1 MVFLGR
7 GVTSH
12 FGSPPEPFSQISGSQ
27 TCESKSSCSWLCAVW
42 LSTLSDMAVNTSYQ
56 LYCFSLGHP
65 WYLCRTGHQTFWH
78 GLSQIP
84 VSSSDLSAP
93 LEHFFTICLW
103 FIHAFFFFAFKG
115 EYFLSLRILNI
126 KNIKPH
132 SPNCRNQINFVAY
145 TVLMFTSYFHKQ
157 TRFFNC
163 SFCRARE
170 NIFYSLYFHCPEINT
185 ICAIFLSI
193 FPCAHKHNL
202 HVLMIFRWVFY

>member
-1 MVFLGR
+1 MR
-7 GVTSH
+7 
-12 FGSPPEPFSQISGSQ
+12 
-27 TCESKSSCSWLCAVW
+27 
-42 LSTLSDMAVNTSYQ
+42 LSDMVCLSRFQCPLLTFLPHWSTSLPSVCD
-56 LYCFSLGHP
+56 LYML
-65 WYLCRTGHQTFWH
+65 
-78 GLSQIP
+78 
-84 VSSSDLSAP
+84 
-93 LEHFFTICLW
+93 
-103 FIHAFFFFAFKG
+103 FFFFAFKG